1 MRYDRLTVVLLLAFV
16 GSQGTLAATS
26 RVTAAPAAPA
36 ALHEAGLATPSIRST
51 AHGQLPPDILLD
63 SYLLRAE
70 EAVRQ
75 RDHAAAR
82 AAMERIAALQE
93 AHVLET
99 VAEYHYR
106 YASVWNGVAHGSS
119 LASAVRYLEL
129 TGRDR
134 RTDAHESRS
143 LASAVR
149 YLELT
154 GRDGNHY
161 SDALTLMNRATAAI
175 EEGLAARPGSREP
188 ASCERRRK
196 PEHVRR
202 RRGTA
207 PRGSGCCAR
216 LPTQSRRWGSCQF
229 HRGSFAWAPTL
240 TLVAGTQEHRSEL
253 LEPSR
258 LPGTRLLNR
267 NGKR

>member
-16 GSQGTLAATS
+16 VSQGTLAATS

-106 YASVWNGVAHGSS
+106 YASVWNGVGAW
-119 LASAVRYLEL
+119 E
-129 TGRDR
+129 
-134 RTDAHESRS
+134 RS

-175 EEGLAARPGSREP
+175 EEILVTPLE
-188 ASCERRRK
+188 
-196 PEHVRR
+196 VRR
-202 RRGTA
+202 PRRMGWIL
-207 PRGSGCCAR
+207 GG
-216 LPTQSRRWGSCQF
+216 
-229 HRGSFAWAPTL
+229 
-240 TLVAGTQEHRSEL
+240 
-253 LEPSR
+253 
-258 LPGTRLLNR
+258 
-267 NGKR
+267 

>member
-106 YASVWNGVAHGSS
+106 YASVWNGVGAW
-119 LASAVRYLEL
+119 E
-129 TGRDR
+129 
-134 RTDAHESRS
+134 RS

-175 EEGLAARPGSREP
+175 EEIRESPRVASRGGSPSTCGGGEGTSREGAGAARGF
-188 ASCERRRK
+188 RRNRADG
-196 PEHVRR
+196 VRVNSTWAVSH
-202 RRGTA
+202 GLLC
-207 PRGSGCCAR
+207 SWV
-216 LPTQSRRWGSCQF
+216 PT
-229 HRGSFAWAPTL
+229 SFIVGGPNNSSWCDCLA
-240 TLVAGTQEHRSEL
+240 
-253 LEPSR
+253 
-258 LPGTRLLNR
+258 
-267 NGKR
+267 